1 MNENTNII
9 PNYEEELTLLGT
21 WLVGKNR
28 EDIAYLDKNLFI
40 DTGDLYEGVKAGLTY
55 QQIKDQGKTNGVTY
69 ADLLGYGL
77 GNPGGYYGARATA
90 LRAQKGL
97 LAEKIAKGVG
107 DPNKTL
113 QRLNELQ
120 AFIDEEEYKPNA
132 TGYADLFME
141 EWTAKRE
148 EKQPRYGQGFK
159 WLDTYTGGIHR
170 GQLTVIGARPRIG
183 KSAIASQIALNV
195 VEQGYKVLYL
205 PLEMTT
211 AEILERL
218 LLQSQ
223 TIDRE
228 ELENP
233 SQDTERSIR
242 NFLDYLEKD
251 GLFKICEALN
261 QLTGIE
267 KRIKEE
273 KPYLVIIDQLTQV
286 KPAQRHK
293 DNREKY
299 IEITRELKRIALEQ
313 KVAILLLSQLNRAST
328 DQHRPSI
335 ENLHESDSTGQDA
348 DNVFTLYTRHDEEE
362 TDSPER
368 ETYLYIAKQ
377 RNGISGK
384 EIPLMFRGE
393 RLTFSPVDTS
403 TAVNYIR

>member
-1 MNENTNII
+1 MNEKRNFLD
-9 PNYEEELTLLGT
+9 YEEELTLLGT

-28 EDIAYLDKNLFI
+28 EDLDYLDKNLFM
-40 DTGDLYEGVKAGLTY
+40 DTKELYEGVKAGLTY
-55 QQIKDQGKTNGVTY
+55 QQIQDKGMTNGVSYTE
-69 ADLLGYGL
+69 LLSHGTV
-77 GNPGGYYGARATA
+77 NPGGYYGARSSA
-90 LRAQKGL
+90 LIIQKGL
-97 LAEKIAKGVG
+97 LAESIAKGVG

-113 QRLNELQ
+113 KRLNELQ
-120 AFIDEEEYKPNA
+120 AYIDGEEYKPNA
-132 TGYADLFME
+132 TGYADLFIE
-141 EWTAKRE
+141 EWTDKRE
-148 EKQPRYGQGFK
+148 EKQPQYGRGFK
-159 WLDTYTGGIHR
+159 WLDTYTNGIHR

-223 TIDRE
+223 TVDRGD
-228 ELENP
+228 LEHPNEN
-233 SQDTERSIR
+233 TERDIR

-313 KVAILLLSQLNRAST
+313 KVAIMLLSQLNRAST
-328 DQHRPSI
+328 TQGRPSI

-348 DNVFTLYTRHDEEE
+348 DNVFTLYTKHDEEE

-368 ETYLYIAKQ
+368 ETLLYIAKQ

-393 RLTFSPVDTS
+393 RLTFSPVDTFRR
-403 TAVNYIR
+403 VNRID